1 MSLVVEVEGLLGP
14 GPAAQLGQVEVL
26 VGGGGEGGE
35 GRYASKYRQQRQQEH
50 GRGAEHGGFV
60 VSAAPLF
67 SQHGLSALSAISNRL
82 DSTDDGYEVT

>member
-1 MSLVVEVEGLLGP
+1 MQIQRLLGP

-35 GRYASKYRQQRQQEH
+35 GRYASKYRQQGQQRQC

-67 SQHGLSALSAISNRL
+67 SQH
-82 DSTDDGYEVT
+82 

>member
-1 MSLVVEVEGLLGP
+1 MSLVVEIQRLLGP
-14 GPAAQLGQVEVL
+14 GPPAQLGQVEVL

-35 GRYASKYRQQRQQEH
+35 GRYASKYRQQGQQQQ

-67 SQHGLSALSAISNRL
+67 SQH
-82 DSTDDGYEVT
+82 

>member
-1 MSLVVEVEGLLGP
+1 MSLVVEIQRLLGP

-35 GRYASKYRQQRQQEH
+35 GRYASKYRQQGQQQQ
-50 GRGAEHGGFV
+50 GRGTEHGGFV

-67 SQHGLSALSAISNRL
+67 SQH
-82 DSTDDGYEVT
+82 